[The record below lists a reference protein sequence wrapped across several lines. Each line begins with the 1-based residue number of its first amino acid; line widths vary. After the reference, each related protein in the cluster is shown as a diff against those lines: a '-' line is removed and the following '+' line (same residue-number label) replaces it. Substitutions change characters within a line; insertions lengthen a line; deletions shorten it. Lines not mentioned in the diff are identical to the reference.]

1 MQAINIT
8 RVSLKT
14 IATGGLITLLA
25 MGMVFVFRE
34 KQFYRQ
40 KMRELIIQNDSI
52 MSINIELKTK
62 LEQQLANGNL
72 KN

>member
-1 MQAINIT
+1 
-8 RVSLKT
+8 
-14 IATGGLITLLA
+14 
-25 MGMVFVFRE
+25 
-34 KQFYRQ
+34 
-40 KMRELIIQNDSI
+40 MRELIIQNDSI